1 MRVGVDARTLIGNRS
16 GVGYYLSN
24 LFEHGAFDGHEILA
38 YHATDGDRPTLSVSQ
53 ETAFEWR
60 RLPTTPGIKW
70 GLGPAWP
77 LWWLNA
83 QLSPVLRRDGI
94 DLFFGPNFVQP
105 ITTDRPSV
113 VIVHDLIHRTF
124 PKAHSRAY
132 RLYLRASLAGVLRR
146 ADRIITVSE
155 ASRQDLL
162 RFHPHLKGQVTVG
175 YGAASDRYQ
184 PRSLTPEKTSRLRE
198 KYNIPERFILYV
210 GTIEPRKNLTAVVEA
225 MEGLP
230 TSERPEFVV
239 VGEKRGDER
248 FRRALQ
254 SNPAGDDVHVAG
266 YVEDEDLPVLY
277 NAAEAFVYPSLY
289 EGFGLPVLEAMQSGV
304 TVVASN
310 RSSLPEVIGDAGLLV
325 DPEDR
330 DELAAALRRVWIDE
344 DTRISYARR
353 GLARAEEF
361 SWERTADQIADILH
375 DTA

>member
-24 LFEHGAFDGHEILA
+24 LIEHGAFDGHKIFA
-38 YHATDGDRPTLSVSQ
+38 YHATAGNQSTLSIPQ
-53 ETAFEWR
+53 ETALEWR

-70 GLGPAWP
+70 GLGSAWP
-77 LWWLNA
+77 LWWLNV
-83 QLSPVLRRDGI
+83 QLSPALRQDGI

-105 ITTDRPSV
+105 ITTGRPSV
-113 VIVHDLIHRTF
+113 IVVHDLIHRTF
-124 PKAHSRAY
+124 PEAHSRAY

-146 ADRIITVSE
+146 ADHIVTVSE
-155 ASRQDLL
+155 ASRQDLI

-175 YGAASDRYQ
+175 YGAASDRYR
-184 PRSLTPEKTSRLRE
+184 PRSLSPERTARLRE
-198 KYNIPERFILYV
+198 KYDIPERFILYV

-225 MEGLP
+225 MEQLP
-230 TSERPEFVV
+230 TAGRPEFVV
-239 VGEKRGDER
+239 VGEDRGDER

-254 SNPAGDDVHVAG
+254 SSPAGDDIHVAG

-330 DELAAALRRVWIDE
+330 DELAAALWQVWTDE
-344 DTRISYARR
+344 DTRMSYAQR
-353 GLARAEEF
+353 GLERAEEF
-361 SWERTADQIADILH
+361 SWEQTANQIADILH
-375 DTA
+375 GTV